1 MGLVRIPKGRRWGS
15 LLLLALLVKLGME
28 RGWAHPVVWD
38 GGTELSVVQ
47 ALNLTSAL
55 WGAALALVLP
65 LVWRRW
71 RARQRSAAP
80 AAPSP
85 EPLSQRRAR

>member
-1 MGLVRIPKGRRWGS
+1 
-15 LLLLALLVKLGME
+15 
-28 RGWAHPVVWD
+28 
-38 GGTELSVVQ
+38 VQ